1 MVWTKPQAAAPAAAA
16 PATAAAPA
24 PAQHPVPPP
33 APLPAAPA
41 AVVPAPAPV
50 PPLPGAAAIQAAQG
64 TPAATTLPPP
74 AVAAPAPPAPA
85 AAAPAAPAPSRRRGR
100 PTVASTEATPPAAPA
115 PVATHPGQQTLP
127 VAQPGTPVTPAAVIT
142 PAATGLALPI
152 PAGSYL
158 AQLMANMSQPSESAA
173 ALGRWQDTMQAGGG
187 EPNLFPMLTMTD
199 SGLFDR
205 DTMNVEGTD
214 VDLPVGRDA
223 WFGIFLGY
231 RMTVLAWPK
240 QAVRGGPKTQPLWKA
255 VVGSDAPDAMDM
267 VAAAVKEYQYT
278 NKDRRSALFDGLC
291 HPKAAVEILWYEGRI
306 DNGRYLGD
314 LICTRTTPTMEGC
327 RVTIDNLMAALPR
340 VRGQDGRDYPTLAP
354 FVARVQPSDKI
365 PMKSKTQDWEEYAIS
380 MSPMT
385 TADSAETQQGF
396 AGAKAAFDHWLQNG
410 GYSAE
415 IDAKIKKWNET
426 TITQE
431 QGDVLYNVS
440 QARR

>member
-1 MVWTKPQAAAPAAAA
+1 MSRVARRPFSSLPRCWNRNESIVADGSCRS
-16 PATAAAPA
+16 
-24 PAQHPVPPP
+24 PVDGSLL
-33 APLPAAPA
+33 PLCIEL
-41 AVVPAPAPV
+41 AVTQTNFIVECANEFKADPHCGTFLEV
-50 PPLPGAAAIQAAQG
+50 HRPGFAEKIGEARLRAMY
-64 TPAATTLPPP
+64 
-74 AVAAPAPPAPA
+74 
-85 AAAPAAPAPSRRRGR
+85 PS
-100 PTVASTEATPPAAPA
+100 
-115 PVATHPGQQTLP
+115 
-127 VAQPGTPVTPAAVIT
+127 
-142 PAATGLALPI
+142 
-152 PAGSYL
+152 
-158 AQLMANMSQPSESAA
+158 
-173 ALGRWQDTMQAGGG
+173 
-187 EPNLFPMLTMTD
+187 
-199 SGLFDR
+199 
-205 DTMNVEGTD
+205 
-214 VDLPVGRDA
+214 
-223 WFGIFLGY
+223 GY
-231 RMTVLAWPK
+231 RMTVLAWPR

-306 DNGRYLGD
+306 DNGRYIGD

-410 GYSAE
+410 GYNADV
-415 IDAKIKKWNET
+415 DAKIKKWNDT

-431 QGDVLYNVS
+431 QGDVLYAVS